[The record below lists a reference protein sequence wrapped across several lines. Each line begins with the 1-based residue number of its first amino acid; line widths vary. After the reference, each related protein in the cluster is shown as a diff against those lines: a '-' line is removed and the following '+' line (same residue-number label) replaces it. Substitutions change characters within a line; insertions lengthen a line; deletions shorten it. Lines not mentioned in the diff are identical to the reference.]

1 MANVESIGRFDG
13 PSFSPIHADGEVH
26 SEILKIFKSSASL
39 WKLSSNIGERRIS
52 IGTPTVPNP
61 KDSPPM
67 KTNASEPRKT
77 SEQKNQ
83 RQASSLSRRKF
94 IRAGAVATAFTI
106 VPRHVLG
113 GQGFVPPSE
122 KITVAYIGCGTQGTR
137 EMLRMLAMPE
147 VQIVAVCDPVKDGHD
162 YVDFSRDGLRAAI
175 GSALGKPDW
184 RRGAP
189 GIPGGRDVAKEIIET
204 TYANQRASE
213 KFKGCATYADFREL
227 LEKEKDVHAVKIMT
241 PDHLHATI
249 AIAAM
254 KAGKH
259 VLMHKPLANRLQE
272 ARLVIETARRTKVAT
287 HFLPASDGARIRAI
301 KAWIDDGAIGTLR
314 EVHNWSNRP
323 TWPQYP
329 SIPAD
334 KPPIPEGFD
343 WSLWLGPSLDRPYHP
358 NYTHCVFR
366 GWYEF
371 GGGALADMGH
381 YSLWPVFREFNLDA
395 PIAVESR
402 PAHACTL
409 NGKVAVTLKNDY
421 SFPAACTIR
430 FKFTAKGDR
439 PPLDIFWY
447 DGSIKPPTPEEL
459 EPGELPPE
467 GMMFVGD
474 SGKILAGFRG
484 ENPQIIPEKKMR
496 EYRTARNLPE
506 SAPQQ
511 LGQRQGRDDGA
522 WAAAFKGG
530 KPTYGDFL
538 LAGPISD
545 AFNLGAVSL
554 RLGGRK
560 LLFDAANMR
569 VTNLPEANK
578 HLAREY
584 RTGWELTGA

>member
-1 MANVESIGRFDG
+1 
-13 PSFSPIHADGEVH
+13 
-26 SEILKIFKSSASL
+26 
-39 WKLSSNIGERRIS
+39 
-52 IGTPTVPNP
+52 
-61 KDSPPM
+61 M
-67 KTNASEPRKT
+67 KTNASEPRKRA
-77 SEQKNQ
+77 NQ
-83 RQASSLSRRKF
+83 LQPQSLSRRKF
-94 IRAGAVATAFTI
+94 IHAAAAATAFTI

-113 GQGFVPPSE
+113 GPGFVPPSE
-122 KITVAYIGCGTQGTR
+122 KITVAYIGCGTQGLR

-175 GSALGKPDW
+175 GNALGKPDW
-184 RRGAP
+184 RRNAP

-204 TYANQRASE
+204 SYAKERAQE
-213 KFKGCATYADFREL
+213 KFKGCVAYADFREL
-227 LEKEKDVHAVKIMT
+227 LEKEKDVNAVKIMT

-254 KAGKH
+254 KKGKH
-259 VLMHKPLANRLQE
+259 VLVHKPLANRLHE
-272 ARLVIETARRTKVAT
+272 ARLVIETARQTKVAT

-301 KAWIDDGAIGTLR
+301 KAWIDDGAIGKLR

-323 TWPQYP
+323 MWPQYP
-329 SIPAD
+329 ALPTD
-334 KPPIPEGFD
+334 TPPVPEGFD

-358 NYTHCVFR
+358 NYTHAVFR

-409 NGKVAVTLKNDY
+409 DGKVAVTLKNDY

-430 FKFTAKGDR
+430 FKFAAKGDR
-439 PPLDIFWY
+439 PPLDLFWY

-459 EPGELPPE
+459 ETGELQPE

-474 SGKILAGFRG
+474 IGKILAGFRG

-496 EYRTARNLPE
+496 EYRTAKNLPE
-506 SAPQQ
+506 AAAQQ
-511 LGQRQGRDDGA
+511 SGQSQGRSDAA
-522 WAAAFKGG
+522 WVEAFKGG

-554 RLGGRK
+554 RMGGRR
-560 LLFDAANMR
+560 LLFETANMR

-578 HLAREY
+578 YLAREY
-584 RTGWELTGA
+584 RTGWELSGV